1 MAKDSP
7 IVVAGLLRLYFIK
20 IGILTVF
27 VSAPALAQG
36 VTPEV
41 KLAREMLT
49 ELNQL
54 RQNPP
59 RYAAQLTA
67 WASYYQGRRWQPP
80 GQPSQRTREGVK
92 GLREAQTW
100 LHQVQPLGMLRSVKG
115 MEQVALRLIPQDITA
130 TQFATELNAQGRWEG
145 QSSFCRSQGF
155 THARSIVVSWLIDDG
170 QKHRP
175 NRANL
180 LNPLFR
186 VVGVACVPQPQ
197 MVCVVTFAGGYHART
212 ATPKANLPRPSSPQ
226 LP

>member
-1 MAKDSP
+1 M
-7 IVVAGLLRLYFIK
+7 VAGLLRLYFIK

-41 KLAREMLT
+41 NLAREILT

-54 RQNPP
+54 RQNPR
-59 RYAAQLTA
+59 RYGAKLTA
-67 WASYYQGRRWQPP
+67 WASYYQGKRWQPP

-100 LHQVQPLGMLRSVKG
+100 LNQVQPLGMLRSVKG

-145 QSSFCRSQGF
+145 QASFCRSQGF
-155 THARSIVVSWLIDDG
+155 THARTILISWLIDDG

-212 ATPKANLPRPSSPQ
+212 ATPKANLPRPLSPQ

>member
-1 MAKDSP
+1 VKDSP
-7 IVVAGLLRLYFIK
+7 IVVAGLLRLYCIK

-27 VSAPALAQG
+27 LSTPALAQG
-36 VTPEV
+36 GTLEV
-41 KLAREMLT
+41 KLAREILT

-54 RQNPP
+54 RQNPR
-59 RYAAQLTA
+59 RYGAQLNA
-67 WASYYQGRRWQPP
+67 WASYYQGKRWQPP

-100 LHQVQPLGMLRSVKG
+100 LNQVQPLGILRRVGSID
-115 MEQVALRLIPQDITA
+115 QVALRLIPQEITA
-130 TQFATELNAQGRWEG
+130 TQFTTALNAQGRWEG
-145 QSSFCRSQGF
+145 HASFCRSRGF

-197 MVCVVTFAGGYHART
+197 MICVVTFAGGYHART
-212 ATPKANLPRPSSPQ
+212 ATPKPNPPRPSSR
-226 LP
+226 